1 MIRLSCSTVCLR
13 GRPLG
18 EALEVYARIGYRRV
32 EVIALGGGTGVDLA
46 DWRAERLGETLAR
59 HGQEMV
65 ALYVRPVDVR
75 SDAAFA
81 QSLDYVRLGIDT
93 ADALGC
99 TRIVFPPL
107 IPREGYDYA
116 RLAEG
121 CRILCDHIG
130 SRDVALAL
138 ENHHDWPLSYPEDY
152 ASLFELVDDPRV
164 GITMDTGH
172 FTSSG
177 VDMPAFV
184 DRFADRIR
192 HVHLKDHVG
201 TRSVPFGE
209 GQTPNAAV
217 LERLRAAGYDGCASV
232 ELEVRGRETTEQ
244 DLADA
249 LAYCRD
255 VLGLA

>member
-1 MIRLSCSTVCLR
+1 MIRLSCSSVCLR
-13 GRPLG
+13 GRPL
-18 EALEVYARIGYRRV
+18 EEVLAICSRTGYRRV
-32 EVIALGGGTGVDLA
+32 EVIALGGATGVDLT
-46 DWRAERLGETLAR
+46 DWSAQRLGETLSA
-59 HGQEMV
+59 HGQELV

-93 ADALGC
+93 AAALGC
-99 TRIVFPPL
+99 SRIVFPPL

-121 CRILCDHIG
+121 CRHLADYIG
-130 SRDVALAL
+130 ERDVALAL
-138 ENHHDWPLSYPEDY
+138 ENHHEWPLSYAEDY
-152 ASLFELVDDPRV
+152 ARLFDLIDDPRV

-177 VDMPAFV
+177 VDMLAFV
-184 DRFADRIR
+184 DRFAERIR

-209 GQTPNAAV
+209 GETPNAAV

-232 ELEVRGRETTEQ
+232 ELEVRGRETTER

-255 VLGLA
+255 VLDLA